1 KLYKDGKV
9 KVIGVSNFDIPKLNE
24 ILEKAEIKPVMN
36 QIELHPYLPQ
46 HKLVKFCQ
54 DNEISKRNNM
64 TPSQVILSWNAQRN
78 VIVIPKS
85 VTPSRIEENFQ
96 IKKLPQEDIDK
107 INAITTRQRV
117 VYPERFKVLN
127 VFTDLG
133 E

>member
-1 KLYKDGKV
+1 
-9 KVIGVSNFDIPKLNE
+9 
-24 ILEKAEIKPVMN
+24 MN

-54 DNEISKRNNM
+54 ENGIQVTAYCPLGQKTNPKISEDPVIIEIAKKNNM
-64 TPSQVILSWNAQRN
+64 TPCQVILSWNAQRN

-85 VTPSRIEENFQ
+85 VTLSRIEQNFQ